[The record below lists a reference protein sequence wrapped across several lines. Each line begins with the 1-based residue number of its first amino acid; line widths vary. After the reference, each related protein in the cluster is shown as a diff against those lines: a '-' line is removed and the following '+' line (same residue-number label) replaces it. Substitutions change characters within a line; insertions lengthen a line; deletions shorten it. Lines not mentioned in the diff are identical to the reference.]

1 MFSTTAL
8 LGAMLAM
15 GPLVANAHMTMLNP
29 VPWGKPNNSPLDA
42 GGSDF
47 PCKAVAY
54 TGGKAN
60 DWPVGSTQQLSL
72 GGTAVHGGGSCQ
84 ISVSTDKAPTKSSK
98 WKVIYSIEGG
108 CPPPPP
114 GGGNY
119 VEGTQK
125 SLVFPFTI
133 PEELPNGDLAMSW
146 TWFNKIGAREIYQN
160 CAPVTVTG
168 GASDMSAFDAL
179 PDMAVANIASI
190 NTCKTTETFDYTFE
204 NPGQYSIKNGTGP
217 YKALCGGAPSSAGDT
232 SGAPQQPSNQGVP
245 SKAPVSPGSP
255 SQVVGASTPSSPALS
270 LPAGGS
276 NTSTMRTIV
285 TVTAPSGPAPSGSI
299 PQGPASSSQAP
310 AATLSAPAGFSLS
323 PAASSPAPVA
333 SAPVSVSP
341 SQAPAAS
348 LPAGSSCSPDGSVVC
363 SADRKQFALC
373 NFGKAVFQPVA
384 QGTTCQGGKIAR
396 REYPTTLKIVYA

>member
-1 MFSTTAL
+1 MMFSTTAL

-217 YKALCGGAPSSAGDT
+217 YKALCGGAPSSKSWLTFSSCRRFDSFVTCAVLACRRLEHIHHAHHRHRDRALRPRTLRLYT
-232 SGAPQQPSNQGVP
+232 SG
-245 SKAPVSPGSP
+245 PGF
-255 SQVVGASTPSSPALS
+255 V
-270 LPAGGS
+270 
-276 NTSTMRTIV
+276 I
-285 TVTAPSGPAPSGSI
+285 
-299 PQGPASSSQAP
+299 ASSCCY
-310 AATLSAPAGFSLS
+310 TLSTSWIFSVSCSIIASSRCICPSFGIPLSSARSLS
-323 PAASSPAPVA
+323 SRWVI
-333 SAPVSVSP
+333 
-341 SQAPAAS
+341 
-348 LPAGSSCSPDGSVVC
+348 L
-363 SADRKQFALC
+363 L
-373 NFGKAVFQPVA
+373 
-384 QGTTCQGGKIAR
+384 AR
-396 REYPTTLKIVYA
+396 WLRRL